1 MIGGRCSKR
10 RGETHTKQNDVVTLA
25 HWCCCASQSRIS
37 TECIVISPTTPFSL
51 PLVLRAYI
59 ACSVPIASDGDPTQQ
74 VYFWWIS
81 EQRERAES
89 RSGIHQLGVAV
100 VGGRAPALPTMGA
113 EEGGM
118 MRGFSFCKFT
128 STRERGKVITL
139 CVRHCHIAATTKY
152 TNYFCPLHENF
163 SSKWTTKQRS
173 GEKKWGRFFYDIN
186 IRLRHAV
193 KGSPFGVGSKI
204 PKKNFPILFQLLRNQ
219 INSRQ

>member
-59 ACSVPIASDGDPTQQ
+59 ACSVSIASDGDPTQQ

-163 SSKWTTKQRS
+163 FSKWTTKQRS
-173 GEKKWGRFFYDIN
+173 GEKKMGEIFLWHQYPVASRSEGVP
-186 IRLRHAV
+186 LRCW
-193 KGSPFGVGSKI
+193 FENTQ
-204 PKKNFPILFQLLRNQ
+204 KNFPILFQLLRNQ